1 MIRVVIV
8 DDQTL
13 VRSGIASLLGM
24 SDKVEVVGEAG
35 DGESVLYL
43 IPQLS
48 PDVVLMDIRMPGLSG
63 LDVIRRLQADG
74 EEVPRT
80 ILLTTFEDQDSLQ
93 QAIRLGAKGY
103 LLKDVTLDNLLASLE
118 LVMAGQSVFDHR
130 INHNTRSVSAA
141 SATETSL
148 GDAYDLTAREIN
160 ILELMAEG
168 ASNKEIASRL
178 DLKMGTVKNYVSS
191 VLLKLGVRD
200 RTQAVIK
207 IKEEGWF

>member
-13 VRSGIASLLGM
+13 VRHGIANLLGM

-35 DGESVLYL
+35 DGESALYL
-43 IPQLS
+43 IPQVS

-63 LDVIRRLQADG
+63 LDVLRKLRASDDNTPP
-74 EEVPRT
+74 V
-80 ILLTTFEDQDSLQ
+80 ILLTTFEDQDTLQ

-118 LVMAGQSVFDHR
+118 LVMAGQSVFDNR
-130 INHNTRSVSAA
+130 INHRTDDVSAA
-141 SATETSL
+141 SRSQASL
-148 GDAYDLTAREIN
+148 GDAYDLTAREVN
-160 ILELMAEG
+160 ILELMSEG
-168 ASNKEIASRL
+168 ASNKEIAFRL

>member
-35 DGESVLYL
+35 DGESALYL

-130 INHNTRSVSAA
+130 INHNARSVSAA